1 MLGTQNLFMFIL
13 AGLLLNMT
21 PGADT
26 LYIVGRSAAQGSR
39 AGVIAA
45 LGIGAGCTIHILAA
59 TIGLSAILAASS
71 TAFTVLKWLGALY
84 LAYMGMSM
92 LLSRSKPA
100 SSQQPLSAAPF
111 KRIFWQGFI
120 TNALNPKVALF
131 FLAFLP
137 QFIAPD
143 APQKYVSMLFLGL
156 LFNFNGTLWN
166 LFIAWSSARLSAKL
180 KASATVSKWLNRA
193 CGGMFI
199 YFSVKLALSK
209 N

>member
-1 MLGTQNLFMFIL
+1 MLGTQNLFMFML

-26 LYIVGRSAAQGSR
+26 LYIVGRSAAQGCR
-39 AGVIAA
+39 AGIVAA

-71 TAFTVLKWLGALY
+71 TAFTVVKWMGAGY
-84 LAYMGMSM
+84 LAYMGISM
-92 LLSRSKPA
+92 LFSRSKPA
-100 SSQQPLSAAPF
+100 SGQEKLSTAPL
-111 KRIFWQGFI
+111 RQIFWKGCI

-143 APQKYVSMLFLGL
+143 APQKYLSMLFLGL
-156 LFNFNGTLWN
+156 IFNFNGTLWN

-180 KASATVSKWLNRA
+180 KASETVSKWLNRT
-193 CGGMFI
+193 CGGLFI

>member
-1 MLGTQNLFMFIL
+1 MLGTQNLFMFML

-26 LYIVGRSAAQGSR
+26 LYIVGRSATQGCR
-39 AGVIAA
+39 AVIVAA

-71 TAFTVLKWLGALY
+71 TAFTVVKWIGAGY
-84 LAYMGMSM
+84 LAYMGFSL
-92 LLSRSKPA
+92 LLSRGKPPTDQEK
-100 SSQQPLSAAPF
+100 SSPAPL
-111 KRIFWQGFI
+111 KGIFWQGFI

-143 APQKYVSMLFLGL
+143 APQKYLSMLFLGL

-166 LFIAWSSARLSAKL
+166 LFLAWSSARLSEKL
-180 KASATVSKWLNRA
+180 KASARVAKWLNRA
-193 CGGMFI
+193 CGGLFI
-199 YFSVKLALSK
+199 YFSVKLARSK